1 MTEHKHNISMNVVEK
16 VISEGIL
23 LSAAQFAPIFAK
35 AWYVDIDGTL
45 YEKVDDFEKEDGE
58 LCTIFSAVGCYHV
71 YEIDYKHEEMSD
83 VLYNTKT
90 GEYEFLSQGLRDIPA
105 FKILGLIKPIIN

>member
-1 MTEHKHNISMNVVEK
+1 MNDIET
-16 VISEGIL
+16 VIRQGTL
-23 LSAAQFAPIFAK
+23 LSAAQFAPIFTK

-45 YEKVDDFEKEDGE
+45 YEKVDNFEKENGE

-71 YEIDYKHEEMSD
+71 YEIDYKYEETSD
-83 VLYNTKT
+83 VFYNTKT

-105 FKILGLIKPIIN
+105 FKILGLIKPAIN

>member
-1 MTEHKHNISMNVVEK
+1 MNDIET
-16 VISEGIL
+16 VIRQGTL

-35 AWYVDIDGTL
+35 AWYVDINGNL
-45 YEKVDDFEKEDGE
+45 YEKVDDYEKDNGE
-58 LCTIFSAVGCYHV
+58 LCTVFSSVDNSIV
-71 YEIDYKHEEMSD
+71 YEIDYKYEEMSD

-105 FKILGLIKPIIN
+105 FKILGLIKPSIN

>member
-1 MTEHKHNISMNVVEK
+1 MNIVEK

-35 AWYVDIDGTL
+35 AWYVDIDGDL
-45 YEKVDDFEKEDGE
+45 YEKVDDYEKENGE
-58 LCTIFSAVGCYHV
+58 LCTAFSGVENDTV

-83 VLYNTKT
+83 VLYNTQT
-90 GEYEFLSQGLRDIPA
+90 GEYKFLSQDLRDIPA
-105 FKILGLIKPIIN
+105 FKILGLIKPTID